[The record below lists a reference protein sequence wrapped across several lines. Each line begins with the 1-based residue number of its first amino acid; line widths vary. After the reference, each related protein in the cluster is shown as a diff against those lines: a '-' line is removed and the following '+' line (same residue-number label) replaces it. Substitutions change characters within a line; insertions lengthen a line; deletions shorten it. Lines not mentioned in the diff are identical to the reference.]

1 MSKIYL
7 LLTFIFLICRNAESQ
22 DIKTSFQKE
31 YHDFNIDTSIR
42 LAVPLGEKFY
52 CLKSNGSI
60 FVIARI
66 TNRIDS
72 SYKDNSRQLN
82 LLNLYVRGDSLI
94 GLSKNKNYLLNSQ
107 NNWIPLKKPFSVP
120 PLFEDDKFI
129 VASTCSGEWG
139 GSVYFKDK
147 RTKKVYTA
155 QAACVVNVKKVNDK
169 YNITAALAHLS
180 GFGNVFDVKDP
191 LLLALYNPN
200 LLKGKKIKYV
210 GDNESKSTKGTTQLV
225 DSVGIESVS
234 SFVYKS
240 QMFYL
245 VSNNNKTFITTIQ
258 NNKFVNVDQLSEFSI
273 WSYYP
278 INRTYGDQTIY
289 SFGNYQ
295 TSGFITIEN
304 NKLDF
309 YSFNWKHN

>member
-7 LLTFIFLICRNAESQ
+7 LLTFIFLICRNAEGQ
-22 DIKTSFQKE
+22 DIKASFQKE
-31 YHDFNIDTSIR
+31 YHNFNIDTSIR
-42 LAVPLGEKFY
+42 LAVPLGDKFY

-60 FVIARI
+60 FVITKV
-66 TNRIDS
+66 TNSIDS

-107 NNWIPLKKPFSVP
+107 NNWIPLNKPFSVP
-120 PLFEDDKFI
+120 PLFEDDKFL

-169 YNITAALAHLS
+169 YNITATLAHLS

-191 LLLALYNPN
+191 LLLAPYNPN
-200 LLKGKKIKYV
+200 LLKGKKIIYV

-234 SFVYKS
+234 SFVYKK

-258 NNKFVNVDQLSEFSI
+258 NNKFVNIDQLSEFSI